1 MEDGGVKIEEWRCRK
16 EDRRERSRTEDGGNA
31 DFVPLSSFLFPLSYL
46 LIPPSSFLL
55 LHLASSSLSGR
66 KTICSSTRL
75 MNSARNRAL
84 IRSEI
89 ASLAGT
95 AAGCLLLL
103 SRVDLVSE
111 QARMR
116 CMDKTKTVELT
127 GRAGNWVAL
136 KGDSYEV
143 VAEGRTLKEVAG
155 KARRRGIR
163 NPTFARIPRKD
174 CALIL

>member
-1 MEDGGVKIEEWRCRK
+1 
-16 EDRRERSRTEDGGNA
+16 
-31 DFVPLSSFLFPLSYL
+31 
-46 LIPPSSFLL
+46 
-55 LHLASSSLSGR
+55 
-66 KTICSSTRL
+66 
-75 MNSARNRAL
+75 
-84 IRSEI
+84 
-89 ASLAGT
+89 
-95 AAGCLLLL
+95 
-103 SRVDLVSE
+103 
-111 QARMR
+111 MR

-155 KARRRGIR
+155 KVRRMGVK